1 MSGRRR
7 RAEQLSRSPTARV
20 ATSGAAVV
28 GVAFG
33 MARYVYGLTL
43 PDVRTAFGL
52 GEAVLGLVASA
63 TFAGYLVGLLAA
75 PRLAARR
82 GPRAPTTVGGAC
94 AVLGCL
100 AVALAPSPGVL
111 AAGAVV
117 AGSAAG
123 FVWAPYSDVVAR
135 VVQPRHRPTA
145 LALITT
151 GTSAG
156 LLALAGLAVVT
167 GAAAWRT
174 TWAGVA
180 VAAAVAAAVNLR
192 GVPRLPPLGGPIPA
206 RARRARPRPSALL
219 RAALLG
225 PGAVP
230 RRLRRPLA
238 YAVAYFAATTVC
250 FTYAGDVARSGGLGA
265 AAAPAVFA
273 LVGVGGLVGL
283 GTGGMARVAGPRVVA
298 AASLGV
304 VGASVALLALGRG
317 SLAAVLAA
325 ALVFGAA
332 YMVGSA
338 VLAVWTA
345 EVAPDRP
352 AEAFTAAL
360 VAGAL
365 GSVVAPV
372 AVGAAVPVLTLPVVL
387 LVVAVLAVAGAVL
400 VGRRPRGAAV

>member
-1 MSGRRR
+1 M
-7 RAEQLSRSPTARV
+7 ARSPTARV

-43 PDVRTAFGL
+43 PDVRDAFGV
-52 GEAVLGLVASA
+52 GELLLGLVASG

-100 AVALAPSPGVL
+100 AVAVAPSPAVLGV
-111 AAGAVV
+111 GAVV

-135 VVQPRHRPTA
+135 VARPRHRSTA
-145 LALITT
+145 LAVITT

-180 VAAAVAAAVNLR
+180 VAAAAAALVNLR
-192 GVPRLPPLGGPIPA
+192 GVPRLPPLG
-206 RARRARPRPSALL
+206 RSRVRRSGLL
-219 RAALLG
+219 RS
-225 PGAVP
+225 GAVR

-238 YAVAYFAATTVC
+238 FAVAYFAATTVC

-273 LVGVGGLVGL
+273 LVGVGGLAGL
-283 GTGGMARVAGPRVVA
+283 GAGGMARVAGPRVVA

-304 VGASVALLALGRG
+304 VGGSVALLALGRG
-317 SLAAVLAA
+317 SLAVVLAA

-365 GSVVAPV
+365 GSVAAPV
-372 AVGAAVPVLTLPVVL
+372 AVGAAVPVLTLPGVL
-387 LVVAVLAVAGAVL
+387 VAVAVLAVVGAL
-400 VGRRPRGAAV
+400 LLARPGAAPVAR